1 MRGFFLSIIRG
12 IDKKF
17 ASLFDKG
24 AGEGDDTGE
33 SESDKNSFAT
43 NYGWIYSTE
52 QVAELERISLD
63 NAYDMNILQYLSDL
77 VYIKEKQKNE
87 RKMIEEINAKYKLR

>member
-12 IDKKF
+12 IDKRF
-17 ASLFDKG
+17 GALFDKG
-24 AGEGDDTGE
+24 VDEGDDSGQ
-33 SESDKNSFAT
+33 SNGSSNSFAQ

-63 NAYDMNILQYLSDL
+63 AAYDLNIMQFLSDL
-77 VYIKEKQKNE
+77 IYIKEKQKNE
-87 RKMIEEINAKYKLR
+87 RKMMEEIRKNYK

>member
-1 MRGFFLSIIRG
+1 MHAFFLSIIRG
-12 IDKKF
+12 IDKRF
-17 ASLFDKG
+17 AALFDKG
-24 AGEGDDTGE
+24 VEEDNDSGQGSGG
-33 SESDKNSFAT
+33 SNSFAA

-63 NAYDMNILQYLSDL
+63 AAYDMNILQYLSDL

-87 RKMIEEINAKYKLR
+87 RKMMEEIKRNYK

>member
-24 AGEGDDTGE
+24 AGEGDDSGE
-33 SESDKNSFAT
+33 SGSDSNSFAA

-63 NAYDMNILQYLSDL
+63 SAYDMNILQYLSDL

-87 RKMIEEINAKYKLR
+87 RKMMEDVRKNYK

>member
-1 MRGFFLSIIRG
+1 MHAFFLSIIRG

-17 ASLFDKG
+17 GALFNERAVEDNNG
-24 AGEGDDTGE
+24 GQDQGG
-33 SESDKNSFAT
+33 SNSFAAH
-43 NYGWIYSTE
+43 YGWIYSTE

-63 NAYDMNILQYLSDL
+63 AAYDMNILQYLSDL

-87 RKMIEEINAKYKLR
+87 RKMMEEIKRGYK

>member
-12 IDKKF
+12 IDKRF

-24 AGEGDDTGE
+24 ADEDNGDGQ
-33 SESDKNSFAT
+33 SGGNSNSFAA

-52 QVAELERISLD
+52 QVAEFERISLD
-63 NAYDMNILQYLSDL
+63 NAYDLNILQFLSDL

-87 RKMIEEINAKYKLR
+87 KRMMDEIRKNYK

>member
-24 AGEGDDTGE
+24 VDEGDEPGE
-33 SESDKNSFAT
+33 SGGGNNSFAA

>member
-1 MRGFFLSIIRG
+1 MHAFFLSIIRG
-12 IDKKF
+12 IDKRF
-17 ASLFDKG
+17 GALFDKR
-24 AGEGDDTGE
+24 AGEDNDDGQD
-33 SESDKNSFAT
+33 SGSSNSFAV

-63 NAYDMNILQYLSDL
+63 SAYDMNILQYLSDL

-87 RKMIEEINAKYKLR
+87 RKMMEEIKRNYK